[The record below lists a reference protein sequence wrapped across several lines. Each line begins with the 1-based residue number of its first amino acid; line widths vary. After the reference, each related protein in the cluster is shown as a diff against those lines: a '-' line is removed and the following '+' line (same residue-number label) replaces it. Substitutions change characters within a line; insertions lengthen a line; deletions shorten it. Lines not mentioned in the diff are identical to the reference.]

1 MMIFLIIVCILL
13 VACLGIALWYIRRI
27 LDLFFEVTTD
37 IQVMH
42 DNLEEFTKHLGN
54 VYEMEMYYGDETL
67 RGLITHSRE
76 LVKSIE
82 GFKNIFGDEENEEKY
97 EEEAQ

>member
-13 VACLGIALWYIRRI
+13 TACLGIALWYIRRI

-42 DNLEEFTKHLGN
+42 DNLEEFAKHLGN
-54 VYEMEMYYGDETL
+54 VYE
-67 RGLITHSRE
+67 

-82 GFKNIFGDEENEEKY
+82 SFKNIFGDEENEEKY
-97 EEEAQ
+97 EDEA

>member
-13 VACLGIALWYIRRI
+13 TACLGIALWYIRRI

-42 DNLEEFTKHLGN
+42 DNLEEFAKHLGN

-82 GFKNIFGDEENEEKY
+82 SFKNIFGDEENEEKY
-97 EEEAQ
+97 EDEA